1 MEVCDKSQIKNN
13 LSYYK
18 ILKLNLDTTFYK
30 YTGRDFDVL
39 HIQKEEEQVSLV
51 LYILHAC

>member
-13 LSYYK
+13 LSYGK
-18 ILKLNLDTTFYK
+18 ILKINLDTTFYK

-51 LYILHAC
+51 LYILRAC